1 MTRRSAPPRRRK
13 PTGPRELALQIL
25 AAADSR
31 RAYSDRLL
39 ESRLRDSGLD
49 PRDAALVTTLVQGT
63 LRHRALLDHH
73 LAALTGPRWDELPL
87 WIREALRLGAL
98 QILVLTRVPRSAAV
112 DESVKLA
119 KKYGHPGTAGL
130 VNAVLRRLAGG
141 ALAPLPDEAA
151 DPAGR
156 LAVEHSHPRWLVDR
170 WIARWGAAEA
180 AQLLQADNVEP
191 RLSVRANGARTTT
204 EALAASLRKEGFAV
218 EPGPNRGPV
227 LLVGEGFTAAR
238 SPLFRSGLLSLQD
251 EAEACVVPLLDPRPG
266 HRALDMAAAPG
277 GKTSQIAEA
286 VAPKGSVVALERT
299 WSRARALQSNLL
311 ERLRLSRAW
320 TVCADATQAPVRG
333 PFDRVLVDAP
343 CSGLG
348 VLRRRADAR
357 WRKEPHAISE
367 MAALQRAILEA
378 AAPLVGAAGVLV
390 YSVCSLEAEENE
402 AIVTPFLD
410 RHPEFA
416 LDDAHPFLPTA
427 FHSPAHDRFFR
438 ALPHVHGTD
447 GVFAARLVRR

>member
-1 MTRRSAPPRRRK
+1 MTRRPAPPRRRK
-13 PTGPRELALQIL
+13 PIGPRELALQIL
-25 AAADSR
+25 AATDSR

-39 ESRLRDSGLD
+39 ESRLRDAHLD

-63 LRHRALLDHH
+63 LRHQALLDHH
-73 LAALTGPRWDELPL
+73 LAALTGPRWEELPL
-87 WIREALRLGAL
+87 WIRESLRLGAL
-98 QILVLTRVPRSAAV
+98 QILVLTRVPATAAV

-141 ALAPLPDEAA
+141 ALAPLPDAAA

-156 LAVEHSHPRWLVDR
+156 LAIEHSHPRWLVER
-170 WIARWGAAEA
+170 WIARWGAEQA
-180 AQLLQADNVEP
+180 ARLLQANNVEP
-191 RLSVRANGARTTT
+191 RLSVRANGARTTADELA
-204 EALAASLRKEGFAV
+204 EALRREGFAV
-218 EPGPNRGPV
+218 EPGPNGGPV
-227 LLVGEGFTAAR
+227 LLVGEGFTASR
-238 SPLFRSGLLSLQD
+238 SPLFRNGLLSLQD
-251 EAEACVVPLLDPRPG
+251 EAEACVVPLLDARPG

-277 GKTSQIAEA
+277 GKASQMAEA
-286 VAPKGSVVALERT
+286 VGPRGYVVALERT
-299 WSRARALQSNLL
+299 WSRARSLQSNLI
-311 ERLRLSRAW
+311 ERLRLARAW
-320 TVCADATQAPVRG
+320 TVCADATQPPLRA

-357 WRKEPHAISE
+357 WRKEPAAIRE
-367 MAALQRAILEA
+367 MAVLQRSILDA
-378 AAPLVGAAGVLV
+378 AAPLVGVGGVLV

-416 LDDAHPFLPTA
+416 LDDARPFLPAA
-427 FHSPAHDRFFR
+427 FRGPASDPYFR